1 MGAPQDEEDLMTLTR
16 KQMAWRAAQDLRD
29 GEFVN
34 LGIGLPTMVSDYLPP
49 GREIV
54 LHSEN
59 GILGMGG
66 APKPG
71 EEDRDLI
78 NAGKGLATLLPGGS
92 FFHHNDSFLMIR
104 GGHIDVSIMGAYEV
118 SASGDLAN
126 WATNGD
132 TRAPGVGGA
141 MDLAA
146 GAKEVRV
153 LMEHNGK
160 DGSARIRQACT
171 LPLTGKGCVR
181 RIYTNLAV
189 LDVTEGGIVVREMVD
204 GLDLDALQKVTEPK
218 LVLAKDWKKLT
229 PPAV

>member
-1 MGAPQDEEDLMTLTR
+1 MTPLTR

-29 GEFVN
+29 GQYVN
-34 LGIGLPTMVSDYLPP
+34 LGIGMPTLVSDYLPP

-118 SASGDLAN
+118 SATGDLAN
-126 WATNGD
+126 WATKVE
-132 TRAPGVGGA
+132 TLAPGVGGA

-153 LMEHNGK
+153 LMEHNGR
-160 DGSARIRQACT
+160 DGSPRIRERCT
-171 LPLTGKGCVR
+171 LPLTAKACVAR
-181 RIYTNLAV
+181 VYTNLAV
-189 LDVTEGGIVVREMVD
+189 LDIARDGVVVRDMVE
-204 GLDLDALQKVTEPK
+204 GLDLAALQKLTEPK
-218 LVLAKDWKKLT
+218 LVLANDWKKLI
-229 PPAV
+229 PPEL

>member
-1 MGAPQDEEDLMTLTR
+1 MMLTR
-16 KQMAWRAAQDLRD
+16 RQMAWRAAQDLRE
-29 GEFVN
+29 GQYVN
-34 LGIGLPTMVSDYLPP
+34 LGIGLPTLVSDYLPP
-49 GREIV
+49 DREIV

-78 NAGKGLATLLPGGS
+78 NAGKGLATLRAGGA

-104 GGHIDVSIMGAYEV
+104 GGHIDLSIMGAYEV

-126 WATNGD
+126 WATD
-132 TRAPGVGGA
+132 SAALAPGVGGA

-153 LMEHNGK
+153 LMEHNAK
-160 DGSARIRQACT
+160 DGTPRIRTRCS
-171 LPLTGKGCVR
+171 LPLTAKACVTR
-181 RIYTNLAV
+181 VYTNLAV
-189 LDVTEGGIVVREMVD
+189 LDITEGGVGVREMIE
-204 GLDLDALQKVTEPK
+204 GLDLEALQKLTEPK
-218 LVLAKDWKKLT
+218 LMLANDWKRLT
-229 PPAV
+229 APAL

>member
-1 MGAPQDEEDLMTLTR
+1 VTPLTPLTR
-16 KQMAWRAAQDLRD
+16 RQMAWRAAQDLRD
-29 GEFVN
+29 GQFVN
-34 LGIGLPTMVSDYLPP
+34 LGIGMPTLVSDYLPP

-66 APKPG
+66 APKAG

-118 SASGDLAN
+118 SATGDLAN
-126 WATNGD
+126 WATARE
-132 TRAPGVGGA
+132 TLAPGVGGA

-160 DGSARIRQACT
+160 DGSRRVRQACT
-171 LPLTGKGCVR
+171 LPLTSKGCVT

-189 LDVTEGGIVVREMVD
+189 LDIAEGGVVVREMVER
-204 GLDLDALQKVTEPK
+204 LDFDTLQKLTDAK
-218 LVLAKDWKKLT
+218 LVLPNDWKKLT
-229 PPAV
+229 PPAL

>member
-1 MGAPQDEEDLMTLTR
+1 MTPLNR
-16 KQMAWRAAQDLRD
+16 RQIAWRCAQDLRD
-29 GEFVN
+29 GEYVN
-34 LGIGLPTMVSDYLPP
+34 LGIGMPTLVSDYLPP
-49 GREIV
+49 DREIV

-71 EEDRDLI
+71 EEDPDLI
-78 NAGKGLATLLPGGS
+78 NAGRGKATLLPGGS

-104 GGHIDVSIMGAYEV
+104 GGHLDVSIMGAYEV
-118 SASGDLAN
+118 SAAGDLAN
-126 WATNGD
+126 WATDGD

-160 DGSARIRQACT
+160 DGSPRIRQACT
-171 LPLTGKGCVR
+171 LPLTGGACVT

-189 LDVTEGGIVVREMVD
+189 LDIAEGGIVVREMID
-204 GLDLDALQKVTEPK
+204 GLDLDALQKLTEPK
-218 LVLAKDWKKLT
+218 LVLAKDWKKLI
-229 PPAV
+229 PPAL

>member
-1 MGAPQDEEDLMTLTR
+1 MTPLTR
-16 KQMAWRAAQDLRD
+16 KQMAWRAAQDLRE

-34 LGIGLPTMVSDYLPP
+34 LGIGMPTLVSDYLPA

-78 NAGKGLATLLPGGS
+78 NAGKGLATLVPGGS
-92 FFHHNDSFLMIR
+92 FFHHNDAFLMIR

-118 SASGDLAN
+118 SAKGDLAN
-126 WATNGD
+126 WATNVE
-132 TRAPGVGGA
+132 TLAPGVGGA

-160 DGSARIRQACT
+160 DGSLRVRETCT
-171 LPLTGKGCVR
+171 LPLTGKACVT

-189 LDVTEGGIVVREMVD
+189 LDIAREGVVVREMVE
-204 GLDLDALQKVTEPK
+204 GLDLAALQKLSEPR
-218 LVLAKDWKKLT
+218 LVLANDWKKLT
-229 PPAV
+229 PPTL

>member
-1 MGAPQDEEDLMTLTR
+1 MTPLTPLTR
-16 KQMAWRAAQDLRD
+16 RQMAWRAAQDLRD
-29 GEFVN
+29 GQFVN
-34 LGIGLPTMVSDYLPP
+34 LGIGMPTLVSDYLPP

-66 APKPG
+66 APKAG

-118 SASGDLAN
+118 SATGDLAN
-126 WATNGD
+126 WATARE
-132 TRAPGVGGA
+132 TLAPGVGGA

-160 DGSARIRQACT
+160 DGSRRVRQACT
-171 LPLTGKGCVR
+171 LPLTSKGCVT

-189 LDVTEGGIVVREMVD
+189 LDIAEGGVVVREMVER
-204 GLDLDALQKVTEPK
+204 LDFDTLQKLTDAK
-218 LVLAKDWKKLT
+218 LVLPNDWKKLT
-229 PPAV
+229 PPAL

>member
-1 MGAPQDEEDLMTLTR
+1 MTPLTR
-16 KQMAWRAAQDLRD
+16 RQMASRAAQDLRD
-29 GEFVN
+29 GQYVN
-34 LGIGLPTMVSDYLPP
+34 LGIGMPTLVSDYLPP

-71 EEDRDLI
+71 EEDCDLI

-118 SASGDLAN
+118 SAKGDLAN
-126 WATNGD
+126 WATNVE
-132 TRAPGVGGA
+132 TLAPGVGGA

-160 DGSARIRQACT
+160 DGSLRVRETCT
-171 LPLTGKGCVR
+171 LPLTGKACVT

-189 LDVTEGGIVVREMVD
+189 LDIAREGVVVREMVE
-204 GLDLDALQKVTEPK
+204 GLDLDALQKLSEPR
-218 LVLAKDWKKLT
+218 LVLANDWKKLI
-229 PPAV
+229 PPTF